1 MRKTK
6 KCPKC
11 DCKKLLDITIVPDA
25 GDGGTTPTQAHVA
38 LRHEGY
44 SFVGNEKKRTV
55 GDVTSVMCSECGYLE
70 YYCSNPKAVEPDGKF
85 IHWLT

>member
-11 DCKKLLDITIVPDA
+11 DCTKILDIAKVADH
-25 GDGGTTPTQAHVA
+25 GDGGTAPTQARLT

-44 SFVGNEKKRTV
+44 SFVGNEKIRSV
-55 GDVTSVMCSECGYLE
+55 GHLGAVTCSECGYTEL
-70 YYCSNPKAVEPDGKF
+70 YVSDPKTIEPDGKF
-85 IHWLT
+85 ISWL

>member
-11 DCKKLLDITIVPDA
+11 DCVKLLDISYVPDA
-25 GDGGTTPTQAHVA
+25 GDSSITAPAHAA

-44 SFVGNEKKRTV
+44 SFMGNEKKRSV
-55 GDVTSVMCSECGYLE
+55 GDVTAVMCSECGYLE
-70 YYCSNPKAVEPDGKF
+70 YYCSNPKTVEPDGKF
-85 IHWLT
+85 IHWLS